1 MIRLP
6 PRSTRTDTLFPY
18 TTLFRSRAEEE
29 GRIQEDADDER
40 GDGRARRRWGRRGAV
55 CGLVGADRR
64 RRRGRGRERPAAGAQ
79 GGGKAS
85 HGAGGRRRPRRIEFE
100 RFGRVDSARRR
111 RG

>member
-40 GDGRARRRWGRRGAV
+40 GVGRARRRWGRRGAV

-79 GGGKAS
+79 GGGKART
-85 HGAGGRRRPRRIEFE
+85 GAGCRRRPRRSKLQ
-100 RFGRVDSARRR
+100 RFGRNESALRRS
-111 RG
+111 G